1 MKVRTL
7 ILGAAVAL
15 LAAPALAIIQPQVVN
30 FQGKLLDPAT
40 NNPKTGTVSLTFNIY
55 RSLSGGAALWTE
67 TQNSVALVNGTFAVQ
82 LGTYTA
88 LPPELFLGA
97 SAYLGITVVGDAG
110 GEMAPRARLAM
121 SPYAF
126 TANQLSDTGSVSLI
140 ADNVYSTFTNAGN
153 LVLPGGVSAS
163 SAAFANGVNAA
174 SATFTQFVSASSAIF
189 TAAGTGAFGLTV
201 SSGVLIQN
209 GVLDMNGPQGITN
222 SYGLQTGTLTV
233 TGPTMSVGGSSF
245 TVAGGSATIAY
256 GLTAGTL
263 SLGGAGASAGGVL
276 YMTASGSMS
285 VTAAGTAGFALVSG
299 GAGPPV
305 WDNPTVTTITSMPL
319 TAHSGTSAVA
329 NASLTV
335 RKTGLFRI
343 AGRLTVNQLTFA
355 VGAVTTAGTYK
366 ICVYTE
372 DGLTKVIDVTS
383 GATAVGANNV
393 AVAGAPVLSS
403 GLYYVAMGCAT
414 TCSNTVFQ
422 WTTVSV
428 AGFNAA
434 TVPAGK
440 KVLEGTTTHTSGTC
454 NATLPAI
461 TPAISSTPMIRFDN

>member
-1 MKVRTL
+1 MKNKWSL
-7 ILGAAVAL
+7 WAA
-15 LAAPALAIIQPQVVN
+15 LAALALALPASAIIQPQVVN
-30 FQGKLLDPAT
+30 FQGKLIDPAT
-40 NNPKTGTVSLTFNIY
+40 NLPKTGTVNLTFNLY
-55 RSLSGGAALWTE
+55 KTLTGGTALWTE
-67 TQNSVALVNGTFAVQ
+67 TQNLVALTNGVFSVE

-97 SAYLGITVVGDAG
+97 SAYLGVTVQGDA
-110 GEMAPRARLAM
+110 EMAPRSRLAM

-126 TANQLSDTGSVSLI
+126 TANQLSDAGSVSLI

-153 LVLPGGVSAS
+153 LALPGGVSAS

-174 SATFTQFVSASSAIF
+174 SATFTQFVTASSGIF

-209 GVLDMNGPQGITN
+209 GVLDMNGAQGITN

-245 TVAGGSATIAY
+245 TVAGGSATVAY

-263 SLGGAGASAGGVL
+263 SLSGAGASAGGVL

-299 GAGPPV
+299 GAGAPV
-305 WDNPTVTTITSMPL
+305 WDNPSVTTITSMPL

-329 NASLTV
+329 NNSLTV

-383 GATAVGANNV
+383 GAPAVGANNV